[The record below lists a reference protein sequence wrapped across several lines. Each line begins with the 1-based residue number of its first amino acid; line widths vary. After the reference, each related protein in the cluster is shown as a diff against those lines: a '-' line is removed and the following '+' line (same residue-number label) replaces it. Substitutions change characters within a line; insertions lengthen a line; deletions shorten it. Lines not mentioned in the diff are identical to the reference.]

1 MVMMAC
7 GGVGV
12 SVAVGG
18 GGDACWRWDMPS
30 AREFTAT
37 CSIAISCEPWP
48 GHSDTKCV
56 CSRLRR
62 LLRWQ

>member
-30 AREFTAT
+30 ARVFTT
-37 CSIAISCEPWP
+37 THW
-48 GHSDTKCV
+48 KV
-56 CSRLRR
+56 
-62 LLRWQ
+62 Q